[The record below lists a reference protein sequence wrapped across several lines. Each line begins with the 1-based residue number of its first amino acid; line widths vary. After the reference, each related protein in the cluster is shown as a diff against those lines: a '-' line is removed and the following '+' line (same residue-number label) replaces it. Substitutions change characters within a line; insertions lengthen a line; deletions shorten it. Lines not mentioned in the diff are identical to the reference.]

1 MSNIPS
7 SAMPHAWAR
16 DDAEDAAAK
25 REGAGRAPSLAKLAG
40 VGALAYLLYRAVR

>member
-16 DDAEDAAAK
+16 DDAEPASK
-25 REGAGRAPSLAKLAG
+25 RESAGRTPSLAKLAAA
-40 VGALAYLLYRAVR
+40 GALAYLVYRALR